1 MPNNVR
7 RSLTLE
13 AMTEMK
19 YPFLENEQ
27 KFIEA
32 CLNAFI
38 TNEET
43 GKQNWEKK
51 TGKKWLAILLTYNF

>member
-38 TNEET
+38 TKEET
-43 GKQNWEKK
+43 AKQNWEKK
-51 TGKKWLAILLTYNF
+51 LGKNG